1 MPKFLRRVS
10 AILLYLLF
18 TVLAGIGGGLI
29 IHLGL
34 GLYVLYLLFL
44 FFVAGRILTETCMT
58 LWEM

>member
-1 MPKFLRRVS
+1 VS